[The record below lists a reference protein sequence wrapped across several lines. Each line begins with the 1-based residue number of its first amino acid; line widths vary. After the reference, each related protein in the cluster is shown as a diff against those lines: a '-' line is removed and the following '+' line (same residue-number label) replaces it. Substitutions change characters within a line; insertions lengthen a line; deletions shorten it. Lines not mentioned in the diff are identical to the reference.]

1 MCLIVILILAACAA
15 PAKTAATTSTAAS
28 SGAAAAGST
37 TATASGPIAV
47 SLKEWSIEL
56 SAPTARA
63 GALVFNARNEGKV
76 PHDLVVVR
84 TDLAPNALP
93 TTSGLVDETKVTV
106 VARTDQL
113 TPGDGK
119 RLSVELS
126 RLSPIMKY

>member
-1 MCLIVILILAACAA
+1 MLFR
-15 PAKTAATTSTAAS
+15 

-126 RLSPIMKY
+126 AGKYVLICNVIGHYNSGQFAAFTVQ